1 MANLSN
7 AENTP
12 NKARRAAKRRM
23 ADAQSRPTLD
33 FVVIGAMRAATST
46 FHQVLSE
53 CPDLSLPSMK
63 ETDYFVPE
71 ISGHRPRSWYE
82 NQFDKTARWRAE
94 VDPNYAK
101 RDIFKQVPER
111 IAACAPNAKII
122 YILRDPVTRAVSHFQ
137 HSQLM
142 GQSVPDSRDLFTS
155 QSGQH
160 ILATSRYYWQ
170 IEPWRQHFGDDN
182 ILLLDFH
189 QVTQDLTA
197 TIQTLNRFLGIE
209 LHPKL
214 TATNRRND
222 ITEVGRVP
230 NWWLNLRSTRLGTAL
245 RRHIPRGLV
254 TRTKGATF
262 TSPTMPITLPSDTIE
277 MIAEHVRDDT
287 AALRGWSGL
296 KFPDWQV

>member
-1 MANLSN
+1 
-7 AENTP
+7 
-12 NKARRAAKRRM
+12 
-23 ADAQSRPTLD
+23 
-33 FVVIGAMRAATST
+33 MRAATST
-46 FHQVLSE
+46 FHQVLSG
-53 CPDLSLPSMK
+53 CPGLSLPSMK

-71 ISGHRPRSWYE
+71 ISGQRPPSWYE
-82 NQFDKTARWRAE
+82 NQFDKSAQLRAE

-111 IAACAPNAKII
+111 IARYAPNAKII

-142 GQSVPDSRDLFTS
+142 GQTLPAPDDLLTS

-170 IEPWRQHFGDDN
+170 IEPWRHHFGDDN

-189 QVTQDLTA
+189 QVTQDLAA
-197 TIQTLNRFLGIE
+197 TMQTLNRFLGVE
-209 LHPKL
+209 LVPNL
-214 TATNRRND
+214 TATNRAND
-222 ITEVGRVP
+222 ITEVSHVP

-245 RRHIPRGLV
+245 RRHTPRGLV
-254 TRTKGATF
+254 TRTKGAAF
-262 TSPTMPITLPSDTIE
+262 KSPTMPIILPSDTVE
-277 MIAEHVRDDT
+277 MIAEQVRDDA
-287 AALRGWSGL
+287 AALREWSGL